1 MLRRDNSPSPSK
13 APGRLMPEIKAAL
26 PAWRARIAFGARH
39 TIRVAAAPM
48 IPSLMAS
55 RVTWTQCTDFGP
67 DCANVKAPTL
77 VITGEDAL
85 DRVVPVTVTKNY
97 AALIAGARHEVIER
111 TGHIGLLTK
120 PERYAAL
127 VSEFVYANSH

>member
-1 MLRRDNSPSPSK
+1 M
-13 APGRLMPEIKAAL
+13 
-26 PAWRARIAFGARH
+26 
-39 TIRVAAAPM
+39 
-48 IPSLMAS
+48 
-55 RVTWTQCTDFGP
+55 DFRP

-77 VITGEDAL
+77 VITGEDEL
-85 DRVVPVTVTKNY
+85 DRVVPPRITRNY
-97 AALIAGARHEVIER
+97 AALIAGARHEVLER